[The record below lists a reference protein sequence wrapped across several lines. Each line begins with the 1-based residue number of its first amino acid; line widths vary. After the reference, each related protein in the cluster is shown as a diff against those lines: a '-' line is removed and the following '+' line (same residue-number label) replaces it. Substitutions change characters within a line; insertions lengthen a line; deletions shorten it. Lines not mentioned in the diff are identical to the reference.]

1 MSGDSI
7 SSGIKGVLDYG
18 IDLKLESYEEEN
30 YYILQ
35 MCEYFNEETEFKA
48 LEDAHVIGQHSTFHH
63 TRVHYEMLKF
73 GLKRKDTKEVFGQLF
88 RLIGAVTKTA
98 IGLLPEGNTGGANV
112 SPFKPMPISQ
122 ANKAILDEIKHAQS

>member
-1 MSGDSI
+1 MNFTQAA
-7 SSGIKGVLDYG
+7 KPYVEE
-18 IDLKLESYEEEN
+18 KLRDAQHAFTN
-30 YYILQ
+30 Q
-35 MCEYFNEETEFKA
+35 DEETEFKA